1 MMQAPG
7 QECQSQM
14 IPPGGNSAARWL
26 TWMLAG
32 AALLFWITVIS
43 TGKDWREALHILE
56 GDAKVKSQDRVIA
69 YAHWGLYWGCL
80 LNAVLCTG
88 LAATARWWAAAVRPG
103 QSIKVSRLSR
113 MGWIALFAIL
123 ILAGTVRWL
132 RLDLS
137 LYNDEAHNFR
147 RYFSGYFQQRS
158 DGTTRWREPSWGE
171 TLWLNQVGNNSTPFS
186 VSARLSHAAALRLT
200 GAPVGTVHEVGLRF
214 PSWVAGLMTLMVVWA
229 LLRRLFPGSGTCWWG
244 MLLLGLHPWHVRY
257 SAEARGY
264 AFMMLGVALCLYFG
278 LRAWQENRWRWWV
291 AMGLAQ
297 FFALWSF
304 SGTLYYLVAFN
315 GLFLLGWIWRVWK
328 GRQGWGQLWGPL
340 FGMVVG
346 AMCAVP
352 LLLPML
358 PQLLKALQTNVSI
371 HGHMG
376 WGWWQDLAGC
386 LVAGVRW
393 VDSDPGNPVN
403 LALGRF
409 LSQQPW
415 IWAGVVSVG
424 LLVILGSVALV
435 RAGGVAWEVLVVVPL
450 AVLGGWCAIVLQE
463 YFSYLWNLL
472 YALPGWGVV
481 LAVAV
486 GSSLIVRAGGVG
498 RVILLAGPLAVVG
511 GWFAMGRQ
519 GNFIHLW
526 YLLYVLPGWI
536 VVLAAASGSYDRKG
550 WQSVAVTVLL
560 TIVLGGWLWMDLRF
574 HHLGKEDLRGVA
586 QVVPAGAFHAAA
598 YSDVDIYDR
607 GVVIIEQTSELDPL
621 IARARQENRVFC
633 ISFSRKIAD
642 PEFEKMFHRIEQG
655 GEFEK
660 IATLWGQEEG
670 QFTHYLY
677 KLK

>member
-14 IPPGGNSAARWL
+14 PPPGENSAARWL
-26 TWMLAG
+26 SWVLAG
-32 AALLFWITVIS
+32 AALLFWIAVFT
-43 TGKDWREALHILE
+43 TGKDWREALHILD

-80 LNAVLCTG
+80 INALLCTA
-88 LAATARWWAAAVRPG
+88 LAATARWWAHSVRPG
-103 QSIKVSRLSR
+103 PIVRGSRLSR
-113 MGWIALFAIL
+113 MGWVALVAIL
-123 ILAGTVRWL
+123 VLAGTVRWL

-147 RYFSGYFQQRS
+147 RYFSGYFQQKS

-200 GAPVGTVHEVGLRF
+200 GAPVGTVHELGLRL
-214 PSWVAGLMTLMVVWA
+214 PSWVAGLMTLVVIWS
-229 LLRRLFPGSGTCWWG
+229 LLRRLFPGTGACWWG
-244 MLLLGLHPWHVRY
+244 LLLLGLHPWHVRY
-257 SAEARGY
+257 SSEARGY
-264 AFMMLGVALCLYFG
+264 AFMMLGVSLCLYFA

-315 GLFLLGWIWRVWK
+315 GLFLAGWTWRVWR
-328 GRQGWGQLWGPL
+328 GRQGWEQFSGPL

-358 PQLLKALQTNVSI
+358 PQLLKALKTNISI

-376 WGWWQDLAGC
+376 PGWWQDLAGC

-409 LSQQPW
+409 LSQQPLL
-415 IWAGVVSVG
+415 WAGVGAVAMLAVG
-424 LLVILGSVALV
+424 GIVALIRV
-435 RAGGVAWEVLVVVPL
+435 GGP
-450 AVLGGWCAIVLQE
+450 
-463 YFSYLWNLL
+463 
-472 YALPGWGVV
+472 
-481 LAVAV
+481 
-486 GSSLIVRAGGVG
+486 G
-498 RVILLAGPLAVVG
+498 RVILMAGPVAIVVG
-511 GWFAMGRQ
+511 WLAMGRQ

-526 YLLYVLPGWI
+526 YLLHVLPGWC
-536 VVLAAASGSYDRKG
+536 VVLAAAGKG
-550 WQSVAVTVLL
+550 EHRRSWQRNGAGFLTLGVLA
-560 TIVLGGWLWMDLRF
+560 GWLWMDLRF

-586 QVVPAGAFHAAA
+586 QAVPAGAFHAAA

-607 GVVIIEQTSELDPL
+607 GVVIIDQPSELEPL

-633 ISFSRKIAD
+633 ISFSRKVAD
-642 PEFEKMFHRIEQG
+642 PEFEKMFHRIEVG

-677 KLK
+677 KLR

>member
-1 MMQAPG
+1 
-7 QECQSQM
+7 M
-14 IPPGGNSAARWL
+14 IPLGGNSAARWL

-32 AALLFWITVIS
+32 AALLFWIAVIS

-80 LNAVLCTG
+80 LNAMLCTG

-103 QSIKVSRLSR
+103 QSIQVSRLSR
-113 MGWIALFAIL
+113 MGWTALFAIL

-214 PSWVAGLMTLMVVWA
+214 PSWVAGLVTLMVVWA

-264 AFMMLGVALCLYFG
+264 AFMMLGVALCLYFA

-435 RAGGVAWEVLVVVPL
+435 RAGGVAW
-450 AVLGGWCAIVLQE
+450 
-463 YFSYLWNLL
+463 
-472 YALPGWGVV
+472 
-481 LAVAV
+481 
-486 GSSLIVRAGGVG
+486 
-498 RVILLAGPLAVVG
+498 VILVAGPLAVFG
-511 GWFAMGRQ
+511 GWLAMGRQ

-526 YLLYVLPGWI
+526 YLLHVLVGWC
-536 VVLAAASGSYDRKG
+536 VVLAAAGKFGNQRP
-550 WQSVAVTVLL
+550 WQQGVVIFLM
-560 TIVLGGWLWMDLRF
+560 TIVLTGWLWLDLRF

-586 QVVPAGAFHAAA
+586 QAVPAGAFHAAA

-655 GEFEK
+655 EEFEK

>member
-1 MMQAPG
+1 MFWVG
-7 QECQSQM
+7 V
-14 IPPGGNSAARWL
+14 L
-26 TWMLAG
+26 T
-32 AALLFWITVIS
+32 
-43 TGKDWREALHILE
+43 TGKDWREALRILE

-103 QSIKVSRLSR
+103 HAVSLSKVSRT
-113 MGWIALFAIL
+113 GWIALFAIL

-200 GAPVGTVHEVGLRF
+200 GSPVGTVHEVGLRF
-214 PSWVAGLMTLMVVWA
+214 PSWVAGLGTLLVVWA
-229 LLRRLFPGSGTCWWG
+229 LLRRLLPDSGASWWG
-244 MLLLGLHPWHVRY
+244 ILLLGLHPWHVRY
-257 SAEARGY
+257 SSEARGY
-264 AFMMLGVALCLYFG
+264 SFMMLGVALCLYFA

-315 GLFLLGWIWRVWK
+315 GLLLVGWIWRIIQSRE
-328 GRQGWGQLWGPL
+328 GLGQLSGPL

-376 WGWWQDLAGC
+376 LGWWQDLAGC

-409 LSQQPW
+409 LSQQPLL
-415 IWAGVVSVG
+415 WAGVISSG
-424 LLVILGSVALV
+424 LLFLVGAIALT
-435 RAGGVAWEVLVVVPL
+435 R
-450 AVLGGWCAIVLQE
+450 
-463 YFSYLWNLL
+463 
-472 YALPGWGVV
+472 
-481 LAVAV
+481 V
-486 GSSLIVRAGGVG
+486 GSMG
-498 RVILLAGPLAVVG
+498 RIILLAGPLAVVG

-526 YLLYVLPGWI
+526 YLLHILPGWC
-536 VVLAAASGSYDRKG
+536 VVLAAADPSGKAPVWKRG
-550 WQSVAVTVLL
+550 IVGFLLTVLL
-560 TIVLGGWLWMDLRF
+560 AGWLWMDLRF
-574 HHLGKEDLRGVA
+574 HLLGKEDLRGVA
-586 QVVPAGAFHAAA
+586 QAIPAGAFHVAA
-598 YSDVDIYDR
+598 YSDVNIYDR
-607 GVVIIEQTSELDPL
+607 GVTIIEQTSELDPL

-633 ISFSRKIAD
+633 ISFSRKVAD

-677 KLK
+677 KLR

>member
-1 MMQAPG
+1 MQASG

-14 IPPGGNSAARWL
+14 LPLGGNSAARWL
-26 TWMLAG
+26 TWILAG
-32 AALLFWITVIS
+32 GALLFWLAVIT
-43 TGKDWREALHILE
+43 TGKDWRDALHILE

-69 YAHWGLYWGCL
+69 YAHWGLYWGCMV
-80 LNAVLCTG
+80 NAVLCTA

-103 QSIKVSRLSR
+103 QAVEVSRVSR
-113 MGWIALFAIL
+113 IGWVALFAIL
-123 ILAGTVRWL
+123 VLAGAVRWL

-200 GAPVGTVHEVGLRF
+200 GAPVGTVHELGLRF
-214 PSWVAGLMTLMVVWA
+214 PSWVAGLATLLMVWA
-229 LLRRLFPGSGTCWWG
+229 LLRRLFPDSGACWWG

-257 SAEARGY
+257 SSEARGY
-264 AFMMLGVALCLYFG
+264 AFMMLGVALCLYFA

-291 AMGLAQ
+291 TMGLAQ

-304 SGTLYYLVAFN
+304 SGTLYYLAAFN
-315 GLFLLGWIWRVWK
+315 GLFLLGWTWRVWK
-328 GRQGWGQLWGPL
+328 CRLGWGQLFGPL

-358 PQLLKALQTNVSI
+358 PQLLKALKTNISI

-376 WGWWQDLAGC
+376 LGWWQDLAGC

-409 LSQQPW
+409 LAQQPV
-415 IWAGVVSVG
+415 IWAGVGSVV
-424 LLVILGSVALV
+424 LLVVFGSVVLF
-435 RAGGVAWEVLVVVPL
+435 RAGGVA
-450 AVLGGWCAIVLQE
+450 
-463 YFSYLWNLL
+463 
-472 YALPGWGVV
+472 
-481 LAVAV
+481 
-486 GSSLIVRAGGVG
+486 
-498 RVILLAGPLAVVG
+498 RVILLAGPLAVFG
-511 GWFAMGRQ
+511 GWVAMGRQ

-526 YLLYVLPGWI
+526 YLLHVLPGWC
-536 VVLAAASGSYDRKG
+536 VVLGAASAFHNRPF
-550 WQSVAVTVLL
+550 WQRGALGFLT
-560 TIVLGGWLWMDLRF
+560 TIVLAGWLWMDLQF

-586 QVVPAGAFHAAA
+586 HAVPAGAFHAAA

-607 GVVIIEQTSELDPL
+607 GVAIVENPAELDPL
-621 IARARQENRVFC
+621 VTRARQEGRAFYF
-633 ISFSRKIAD
+633 SFSRKVAD
-642 PEFEKMFHRIEQG
+642 PEFEKMFQRVERG

-660 IATLWGQEEG
+660 ITTFWGQEEG

-677 KLK
+677 KLR